1 MTEKFHE
8 PTTFKEASTSPK
20 RDQWMEA
27 MEKEMASLEANDV
40 YDLVDLP
47 KHRKAVGSKWVYKR
61 KLKAVGSLQ
70 YLSTMTRPDITFA
83 VANVAKYCS
92 EPMKEHWTAVK
103 MIMRYLKGTHNFSL
117 LYKKSNSNSFIGFS
131 DSDWAGNL
139 DDRRSTSGYIFQ
151 VASTA
156 VSWKSRK
163 QSCVALSTAEAEYIA
178 LSQAA
183 KEAIWLRQLN
193 TDLQGESSEPTVLYE
208 DNQAAICLSK
218 NPQCHG
224 RSKHIDIR
232 YHFIR
237 EQVTNWTI
245 ELKYCETGNMVA
257 DMLTKGLGKERFKK
271 L

>member
-1 MTEKFHE
+1 M
-8 PTTFKEASTSPK
+8 
-20 RDQWMEA
+20 
-27 MEKEMASLEANDV
+27 

-83 VANVAKYCS
+83 IANVAKYCS
-92 EPMKEHWTAVK
+92 ELMKEHWTAVK
-103 MIMRYLKGTHNFSL
+103 VIMRYLKGTHNFGL

-151 VASTA
+151 VAGIA
-156 VSWKSRK
+156 VSWISWK

-183 KEAIWLRQLN
+183 KEAIWFRQLN
-193 TDLQGESSEPTVLYE
+193 TDLQGESSEPTSP
-208 DNQAAICLSK
+208 I
-218 NPQCHG
+218 
-224 RSKHIDIR
+224 
-232 YHFIR
+232 
-237 EQVTNWTI
+237 
-245 ELKYCETGNMVA
+245 
-257 DMLTKGLGKERFKK
+257 
-271 L
+271 